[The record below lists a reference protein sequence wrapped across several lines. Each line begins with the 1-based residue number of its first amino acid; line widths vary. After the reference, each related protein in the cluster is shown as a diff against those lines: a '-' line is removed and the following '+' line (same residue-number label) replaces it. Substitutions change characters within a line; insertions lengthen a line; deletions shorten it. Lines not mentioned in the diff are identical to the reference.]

1 MPVTFRIPSGKQL
14 FIGGSA
20 WGANNH
26 KNTQLLVHN
35 CQKAFWYLEKYAC
48 FLWQLNFLSILK
60 LSGTTNFQHQFENC
74 AGMELTFWSPKR
86 KTALWVNVA
95 MWPGRTAI
103 VGPGNGVWRH
113 WLHHHLLNNH
123 HLAYLLGWWFVVFC
137 NCLWLPDTVRC
148 RLHVGFCQY
157 AHNGLTVS
165 MLIRASLRGLYLLL
179 LRCHWQ
185 TLTFV

>member
-1 MPVTFRIPSGKQL
+1 MPVFFGSSTF
-14 FIGGSA
+14 
-20 WGANNH
+20 
-26 KNTQLLVHN
+26 
-35 CQKAFWYLEKYAC
+35 CQYCNSVAQQIF
-48 FLWQLNFLSILK
+48 SISSRTVQEWNLRRV
-60 LSGTTNFQHQFENC
+60 G
-74 AGMELTFWSPKR
+74 SPKR

-165 MLIRASLRGLYLLL
+165 MLIRPSLRGLYLLL